1 MEIIARAS
9 FILQSP
15 RKLRLVAKSLYGMN
29 AVRAMASLD
38 QLDQRAAGRIR
49 KTLSQAI
56 ANAKNN
62 FHLSENDLKIKKI
75 EINGGPIQKRFQPVS
90 KGMAHPIFKR
100 MSHIILVLEGG
111 ENGNKN

>member
-9 FILQSP
+9 FVLQSP
-15 RKLRLVAKSLYGMN
+15 RKMRLVAKSLYGMN
-29 AVRAMASLD
+29 AVRAMAVLD
-38 QLDQRAAGRIR
+38 QFDQRASDVIR
-49 KTLSQAI
+49 KILSQAL

-62 FHLSENDLKIKKI
+62 FHLSENDLTIKKV
-75 EINGGPIQKRFQPVS
+75 EINGGPIAKRFQPVS

-100 MSHIILVLEGG
+100 SSHVILVLEGV

>member
-9 FILQSP
+9 FVLQSP
-15 RKLRLVAKSLYGMN
+15 RKLRLVAKSLYGLN
-29 AVRAMASLD
+29 AVKAMASLD
-38 QLDQRAAGRIR
+38 QFDQRAAGKIR
-49 KTLSQAI
+49 KILSQAI

-75 EINGGPIQKRFQPVS
+75 EINGGPIAKRFQPVS

-100 MSHIILVLEGG
+100 SSHVILVLEGG
-111 ENGNKN
+111 ENGNKS